1 MKKFRY
7 AEQRIDYHTK
17 SLIEANKAVL
27 KTVREKMA
35 KKGIRLVKL
44 ASHTGVKLHTI
55 TNWFYN
61 GGIPPLQTIEKI
73 WHFLR

>member
-7 AEQRIDYHTK
+7 AELKINHHTN

-35 KKGIRLVKL
+35 KKGIRIVKL

-55 TNWFYN
+55 TNWFCN
-61 GGIPPLQTIEKI
+61 GAIPPLQTIEKI